1 MTSGVESAGAWAAIW
16 KLAVTALFVAL
27 NGFFVAAEFAL
38 VKVRGTR
45 MEALAKSGSRQAEA
59 TLTILADLNL
69 YLSSCQL
76 GITISS
82 LVLGWLAEPAV
93 ASLILMGAEAVGLP
107 VADSRLVHFVAL
119 AIALGIITILHMTI
133 GEQTPK
139 LWALHKPEPA
149 SLLVAY
155 PLILFTTMLRPVI
168 GLINTI
174 SNWMLRIVGVSDE
187 HAHSEIHDVDELRV
201 MLRAASAAGRI
212 SSRQVALGEN
222 VLGMMRLQVR
232 HIMLPRVDVTY
243 LSKAKSLEENLRIV
257 RESGHSRYPLGDPD
271 LDNPVGLILSR
282 DVIAEMIDGRPLDLV
297 KLARPLPSVSET
309 QSVGQLI
316 LNLQN
321 QHTHVALV
329 VDEHGTIVGLAFL
342 EDAIEEIV
350 GPIHDERDEDRRPIQ
365 RESDSVIVMA
375 GAVPLPEASDVL
387 GIDLDSEADTIG
399 GFLVSRLGRLPK
411 AGDRVEMEP
420 WSAAVVSASRRRIT
434 RVRFERPRVSSDA
447 AG

>member
-1 MTSGVESAGAWAAIW
+1 MTSGVESAGAWAAAW

-38 VKVRGTR
+38 VKVRSTR
-45 MEALAKSGSRQAEA
+45 LETLARSGSRQAQA

-93 ASLILMGAEAVGLP
+93 ASLILMGAEAAGLP
-107 VADSRLVHFVAL
+107 VADSRLLHFVAL
-119 AIALGIITILHMTI
+119 AIALGIITVLHMTI
-133 GEQTPK
+133 GEQAPK
-139 LWALHKPEPA
+139 IWALHKPEPA

-155 PLILFTTMLRPVI
+155 PLIFFTTMFRPFI
-168 GLINTI
+168 GLINAI
-174 SNWMLRIVGVSDE
+174 SNWMLRAVGVSDE
-187 HAHSEIHDVDELRV
+187 DAHSEIHDVDELRA

-212 SSRQVALGEN
+212 STRQEALGEN
-222 VLGMMRLQVR
+222 VLGMMRLEVR

-282 DVIAEMIDGRPLDLV
+282 DVIAEMIDARPLDLV
-297 KLARPLPSVSET
+297 RLARPLPSVSET
-309 QSVGQLI
+309 QPVGQFI
-316 LNLQN
+316 VALQN

-342 EDAIEEIV
+342 EDALEEIV
-350 GPIHDERDEDRRPIQ
+350 GPIHDELDEDKRWIQ

-387 GIDLDSEADTIG
+387 GIDPDSEADTIG

-411 AGDRVEMEP
+411 VGDEIEP
-420 WSAAVVSASRRRIT
+420 WSATVMSASRRRIS
-434 RVRFERPRVSSDA
+434 RVRFERRQASSVA
-447 AG
+447 AS